1 MADANS
7 TGHRRV
13 DPDSPA
19 GEDRRA
25 ERAVLALVLDE
36 HPSRLTLA
44 DVRLAVEPDRSD
56 ATDAADRAVRELVVV
71 GLLRRD
77 GEFVVPT
84 RAALYFERLES
95 A

>member
-1 MADANS
+1 MAGTNP
-7 TGHRRV
+7 TGGGRV

-19 GEDRRA
+19 GEDRKA
-25 ERAVLALVLDE
+25 ERAVLALVLYE
-36 HPSRLTLA
+36 HPNRLTLA
-44 DVRLAVEPDRSD
+44 DVRLALDPDRPD

-84 RAALYFERLES
+84 RAALYFERLETD
-95 A
+95 